1 MDVGGCQ
8 SNQSEL
14 VLVHNSFKNL
24 MIADADADADGCAQL
39 LQELNDL
46 STQRIFIDVYLFCCP
61 TQWPL
66 YDHL

>member
-24 MIADADADADGCAQL
+24 MIADADADAGACAQL
-39 LQELNDL
+39 LQELDDL
-46 STQRIFIDVYLFCCP
+46 GMQRILIDVYLFCCP
-61 TQWPL
+61 TQ
-66 YDHL
+66 

>member
-46 STQRIFIDVYLFCCP
+46 GTQRILIDVYLFCCP
-61 TQWPL
+61 TQ
-66 YDHL
+66 

>member
-24 MIADADADADGCAQL
+24 MIADADADADGCTQL
-39 LQELNDL
+39 LQELDDL

-61 TQWPL
+61 TQ
-66 YDHL
+66 

>member
-24 MIADADADADGCAQL
+24 MIADADGCAQL
-39 LQELNDL
+39 RQELDDL

-61 TQWPL
+61 TQ
-66 YDHL
+66 

>member
-24 MIADADADADGCAQL
+24 MIADADANADGCTQL
-39 LQELNDL
+39 LQELDDL
-46 STQRIFIDVYLFCCP
+46 GMQRILIDVYLFCCP
-61 TQWPL
+61 TQ
-66 YDHL
+66 

>member
-24 MIADADADADGCAQL
+24 MIADADADGCTQL

-46 STQRIFIDVYLFCCP
+46 STQMILIDVYLFCCP
-61 TQWPL
+61 TQ
-66 YDHL
+66 